1 MKPSPVPPGPTD
13 SGLQPPDIRPQDVRI
28 LVVDYHAFTLHI
40 VESLLV
46 KDGYAAVRGTSTL
59 DEAPRLFREMQPDIV
74 LIDLTPPKLDGFA
87 VFDRLKAVAGGRHFA
102 TIFLSAA
109 EDRAIRAEAYT
120 RGASEFVLKPIDE
133 TEMRLRVR
141 NQARAV
147 AFERVL
153 RQQNERLAQTVA
165 ERTARL
171 QQAIDV
177 LKRAEAQMSES
188 LRASEAQGRERMAF
202 LASINHELRTPLN
215 AILGFADLLK
225 DEKFGPLGG
234 ERYREAAVFIRD
246 GAGHML
252 RLVNDLLNL
261 ASTEAGDFRLTMA
274 PVDVTATVRDSVAL
288 LAEDARRA
296 GVDLAVDILP
306 GLPLIETDETRLKQ
320 IIINLASNAIKFTP
334 SGGRVTVKVR
344 TEGEKDLLI
353 LAISDTGVGIST
365 EQMLDVMK
373 PFGRV
378 RQMKAPAAMAGKQGT
393 GLGLP
398 ITKRLTELLGGKLE
412 IVSREGVGTLIT
424 VRLPLNR
431 AP

>member
-1 MKPSPVPPGPTD
+1 
-13 SGLQPPDIRPQDVRI
+13 
-28 LVVDYHAFTLHI
+28 
-40 VESLLV
+40 
-46 KDGYAAVRGTSTL
+46 
-59 DEAPRLFREMQPDIV
+59 V

-87 VFDRLKAVAGGRHFA
+87 VFDRLKAAAGGRHFA
-102 TIFLSAA
+102 AIFLSAA
-109 EDRAIRAEAYT
+109 EDRAVRAEAYA

-153 RQQNERLAQTVA
+153 RQQNESLAQTVA

-177 LKRAEAQMSES
+177 LKHAEAQMSES
-188 LRASEAQGRERMAF
+188 LKASEAQGRERMAF

-234 ERYREAAVFIRD
+234 DRYREAAAFIRD

-261 ASTEAGDFRLTMA
+261 ASTESGDFRLSLG
-274 PVDVTATVRDSVAL
+274 PVDVTATIRDSVAL

-296 GVDLAVDILP
+296 GVDLAIDIAP
-306 GLPLIETDETRLKQ
+306 NLPLIETDETRLKQ
-320 IIINLASNAIKFTP
+320 IVINLASNAIKFTP
-334 SGGRVTVKVR
+334 NGGRVTVKVR
-344 TEGEKDLLI
+344 SENEKDLLI

-365 EQMLDVMK
+365 EQLLDVMK

-378 RQMKAPAAMAGKQGT
+378 RQMKAPGEMAAKQGS

-398 ITKRLTELLGGKLE
+398 ITKRLTELLGGTVE

-424 VRLPLNR
+424 VRLPLKR
-431 AP
+431 A